1 MAKCSAIIFSL
12 GLFPNKPQIQGED
25 GGWKLEEREL
35 EEKRRSLEGQ
45 KDGQREI
52 QKDSPRNESFEKK
65 DDGTSPR
72 SGEKPPQVPPLSP
85 FCSSYFPSNFH
96 IF

>member
-1 MAKCSAIIFSL
+1 MINH
-12 GLFPNKPQIQGED
+12 NKPQIQGED

-45 KDGQREI
+45 KESQRE
-52 QKDSPRNESFEKK
+52 KDSPRNESFEKK

-72 SGEKPPQVPPLSP
+72 SGEKPPQVLFILIFSKC
-85 FCSSYFPSNFH
+85 FSFRLSYFVTGGS
-96 IF
+96 